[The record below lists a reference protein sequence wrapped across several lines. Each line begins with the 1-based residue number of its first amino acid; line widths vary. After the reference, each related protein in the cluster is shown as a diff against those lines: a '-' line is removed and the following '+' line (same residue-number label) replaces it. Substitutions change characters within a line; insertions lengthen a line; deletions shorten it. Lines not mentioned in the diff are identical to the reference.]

1 MQSHC
6 NAVRGL
12 GLGITLSGR
21 MAETALYLPVKR
33 HLESQGYTVKSEI
46 KSCDVVAVRGDE
58 SPVIVELKT
67 GMTIQLLFQA
77 VDRLAMTDFVYVAI
91 ERPKRGVTSQALK
104 LCRRI
109 GIGLI
114 VVAASGSLEVLAD
127 PVPYAPRQN
136 AKRRN
141 LLLREFAKREGDPN
155 IGGSTRKPLMTAY
168 RQDALRC
175 VQHLSMNG
183 ASKISIVKAA
193 TGVDRASTIL
203 RDNVYGWFE
212 KIERGI
218 YGLTKAGA
226 KAPTEFKL

>member
-114 VVAASGSLEVLAD
+114 VVAASGSLEVRSQHWWQHAQTFDDGLS
-127 PVPYAPRQN
+127 PGR
-136 AKRRN
+136 
-141 LLLREFAKREGDPN
+141 
-155 IGGSTRKPLMTAY
+155 T
-168 RQDALRC
+168 ALRAASFHERRIED
-175 VQHLSMNG
+175 QHRQS
-183 ASKISIVKAA
+183 
-193 TGVDRASTIL
+193 RH
-203 RDNVYGWFE
+203 R
-212 KIERGI
+212 R
-218 YGLTKAGA
+218 
-226 KAPTEFKL
+226 

>member
-1 MQSHC
+1 MP
-6 NAVRGL
+6 
-12 GLGITLSGR
+12 
-21 MAETALYLPVKR
+21 ETALYLPVKR
-33 HLESQGYTVKSEI
+33 HLEAQGYTVKSEI
-46 KSCDVVAVRGDE
+46 KSCDVVAVRGNE
-58 SPVIVELKT
+58 PPVIVELKT

-77 VDRLAMTDFVYVAI
+77 VDRLTVTDSVYVAI

-136 AKRRN
+136 KKRKN
-141 LLLREFAKREGDPN
+141 LLLREFAKRQGDPN

-175 VQHLSMNG
+175 VQHLSCNG
-183 ASKISIVKAA
+183 ASKISVVKAA

-212 KIERGI
+212 KIGRGI
-218 YGLTKAGA
+218 YGLTSAGA